1 MSLALHL
8 PALQVVLPLIS
19 APLAVLLRHGGLAF
33 AIVTAGAWAAFAC
46 SIALWLQVGQAEGGV
61 ISYAIGSWPPPWGIE
76 YRVDRLASF
85 VLLLVSGMAALVLP
99 WSRASIEREIPRELH
114 YLYYAMFGL
123 CLTGLL
129 GITITGDAFN
139 IFVFL
144 EISSL
149 SSYVLIALGRD
160 RRALTAAY
168 QYLIM
173 GSIGATFI
181 VIGIG
186 FLYLM
191 TGTLNLADM
200 AVRIREVENTRPV
213 LVALAFLTV
222 GISLKLALFPLHQW
236 LPNAYTYAPSAVTA
250 FLAATA
256 TKVSVY
262 VLIRFYFS
270 VFGESLVFEKL
281 PLPQIMLWLSLIA
294 MFGASAIAIFQD
306 NLKRLFAY
314 SSIGQIGYIT
324 LGLSFDSV
332 HGLTASIVHLFNHG
346 VAKGAIFL
354 LIGGLVIGLARS
366 GSTSGAV
373 PPAPTFGGGGTPTPP
388 PAPTFDRLA
397 GLAKRMPLT
406 SFGIVIGGLSLIGV
420 PGTVGFVS
428 KWYLIVAAMEKGQ
441 FWLVGAILLSSLLA
455 VAYVWRFVE
464 VAYFRAPPAAQEA
477 RCEAPLALLLPAW
490 LLVIATIWFGL
501 DTSLTVGSALDAA
514 QQLVKSGR

>member
-1 MSLALHL
+1 MSIAAHL
-8 PALQVVLPLIS
+8 PALQVVLPLLS

-33 AIVTAGAWAAFAC
+33 AIVTAGAWAAFAAA
-46 SIALWLQVGQAEGGV
+46 IGLWLQVGEAGV
-61 ISYAIGSWPPPWGIE
+61 ISYHIGNWAPPWGIE

-85 VLLLVSGMAALVLP
+85 VLVLVAGTAAIVLP

-123 CLTGLL
+123 CLAGLL

-149 SSYVLIALGRD
+149 STYVLIALGRD
-160 RRALTAAY
+160 RRALAAAY
-168 QYLIM
+168 RYLIM

-191 TGTLNLADM
+191 TGTLNLVDM
-200 AVRIREVENTRPV
+200 AERLRAVESSRPV
-213 LVALAFLTV
+213 LAALAFITV
-222 GISLKLALFPLHQW
+222 GVSLKLALFPLHQW
-236 LPNAYTYAPSAVTA
+236 LPNAYTHAPSAVTA

-256 TKVSVY
+256 TKVSIY
-262 VLIRFYFS
+262 VLIRFWYS
-270 VFGESLVFEKL
+270 VFGESLVYVKL
-281 PLPQIMLWLSLIA
+281 PLPQIMLLLSLAA
-294 MFGASAIAIFQD
+294 MFAASFTAIFQD

-332 HGLTASIVHLFNHG
+332 SGLTASIVHLFNHG
-346 VAKGAIFL
+346 VTKAAIFL
-354 LIGGLVIGLARS
+354 LIGGMVLGMTRQ
-366 GSTSGAV
+366 GAV
-373 PPAPTFGGGGTPTPP
+373 P

-397 GLAKRMPLT
+397 GMARRMPLT
-406 SFGIVIGGLSLIGV
+406 CFGIVIAGLSLIGV
-420 PGTVGFVS
+420 PGTAGFVS
-428 KWYLIVAAMEKGQ
+428 KWTLIVAALEKGQ
-441 FWLVGAILLSSLLA
+441 LWLVGAILLSSLLA

-464 VAYFRAPPAAQEA
+464 VAYFRPAPEGTA
-477 RCEAPLALLLPAW
+477 RQEAPLSMLIPAW
-490 LLVIATIWFGL
+490 ALVIATVWFGL
-501 DTSLTVGSALDAA
+501 DTSITVGSAAEAA
-514 QQLVKSGR
+514 QQLVKVGR